1 MATKQQI
8 SKCLCDT
15 LEKARVF
22 LGAGVG
28 IDTEGAKPDKS
39 NIDNFLE
46 QARQRAS
53 LRLEKG
59 FWNAERNR
67 RKMYE
72 SIGSA
77 RVSLAQDIANA
88 KPPKKE
94 VERRHERI
102 MPKWDN
108 LPNCVKVIS
117 EEVFGNCAIDNRA
130 LALIRSMLPR
140 YAEAT
145 VCYIKGRRHSNTLEV
160 APIIDRI
167 KHRRKIAELHGQTL
181 AIFANDRIDESTKA
195 DDLALLAAFCNGKT
209 QTAQGNSKSD
219 KRERAPG
226 VTNKWIAQQFN
237 NYALPL
243 IAKCYPIN
251 KEGDEERIR
260 RDIIPTLQKQGR
272 KFAMNK
278 EYGGLCVYEKM
289 RGGNKSGY
297 ATVGSITERQ
307 IKTWIKAYPDESNP
321 EPKSGFHAGMLKDKA
336 SIEEAAKKWGDYTR
350 RYALAFFEWRKTHTG
365 TPRNQFRYSPSPII
379 HGAEHTAASA
389 RRS

>member
-1 MATKQQI
+1 MSIYPNGKLPISAEAQAYHIRRAQI
-8 SKCLCDT
+8 LALT
-15 LEKARVF
+15 QAAHEA
-22 LGAGVG
+22 
-28 IDTEGAKPDKS
+28 
-39 NIDNFLE
+39 E
-46 QARQRAS
+46 Q
-53 LRLEKG
+53 
-59 FWNAERNR
+59 
-67 RKMYE
+67 RKL
-72 SIGSA
+72 
-77 RVSLAQDIANA
+77 LAQDIANA
-88 KPPKKE
+88 IQAKAPQSKGKSG
-94 VERRHERI
+94 RH
-102 MPKWDN
+102 
-108 LPNCVKVIS
+108 
-117 EEVFGNCAIDNRA
+117 
-130 LALIRSMLPR
+130 
-140 YAEAT
+140 
-145 VCYIKGRRHSNTLEV
+145 
-160 APIIDRI
+160 
-167 KHRRKIAELHGQTL
+167 
-181 AIFANDRIDESTKA
+181 
-195 DDLALLAAFCNGKT
+195 
-209 QTAQGNSKSD
+209 
-219 KRERAPG
+219 ERAPG

>member
-1 MATKQQI
+1 MSIYPNGKLPISAEAQAYYIRAAQI
-8 SKCLCDT
+8 RAQAQAAH
-15 LEKARVF
+15 EA
-22 LGAGVG
+22 
-28 IDTEGAKPDKS
+28 
-39 NIDNFLE
+39 E
-46 QARQRAS
+46 Q
-53 LRLEKG
+53 
-59 FWNAERNR
+59 
-67 RKMYE
+67 RKL
-72 SIGSA
+72 
-77 RVSLAQDIANA
+77 LAQDIANA

-94 VERRHERI
+94 VEWQHERI

-108 LPNCVKVIS
+108 LPNFVKVIS

-145 VCYIKGRRHSNTLEV
+145 VCYIKGRRHSDTLEV

-167 KHRRKIAELHGQTL
+167 KHRRKIAEHHGQTL
-181 AIFANDRIDESTKA
+181 AIFENDRIDESTKT
-195 DDLALLAAFCNGKT
+195 DDIALLAAFCNGKT

-226 VTNKWIAQQFN
+226 VTDKWIAQQFN
-237 NYALPL
+237 QYAQPL
-243 IAKCYPIN
+243 ITKCYQIKDADDP
-251 KEGDEERIR
+251 EEVIKN
-260 RDIIPTLQKQGR
+260 ILPELKKQGR
-272 KFAMNK
+272 KYEWRRTDGEWDK
-278 EYGGLCVYEKM
+278 ECKMHGKYCALCVFEPM

-307 IKTWIKAYPDESNP
+307 ITTWINAYPDGSNP

-350 RYALAFFEWRKTHTG
+350 RYVLAFFEWRKTHTG
-365 TPRNQFRYSPSPII
+365 TPRNQFRYSPSLVI

-389 RRS
+389 PRS

>member
-1 MATKQQI
+1 MLIALEPLISIHLPKGDGAAKLVDAPNGSKQYNNLAAELCAHDPFYATMRNQI
-8 SKCLCDT
+8 R
-15 LEKARVF
+15 ERQ
-22 LGAGVG
+22 
-28 IDTEGAKPDKS
+28 AKEDA
-39 NIDNFLE
+39 L
-46 QARQRAS
+46 
-53 LRLEKG
+53 
-59 FWNAERNR
+59 
-67 RKMYE
+67 
-72 SIGSA
+72 
-77 RVSLAQDIANA
+77 
-88 KPPKKE
+88 PPKWRQERITPQWDKLPDCVEEITKE
-94 VERRHERI
+94 VFASGAT
-102 MPKWDN
+102 DA
-108 LPNCVKVIS
+108 S
-117 EEVFGNCAIDNRA
+117 A
-130 LALIRSMLPR
+130 LALVRSMLPR
-140 YAEAT
+140 EFTAKI
-145 VCYIKGRRHSNTLEV
+145 CIRKGRRHCDISAL

-209 QTAQGNSKSD
+209 QTTQGNIKSD

-336 SIEEAAKKWGDYTR
+336 SIEEAAKKWGDYKR